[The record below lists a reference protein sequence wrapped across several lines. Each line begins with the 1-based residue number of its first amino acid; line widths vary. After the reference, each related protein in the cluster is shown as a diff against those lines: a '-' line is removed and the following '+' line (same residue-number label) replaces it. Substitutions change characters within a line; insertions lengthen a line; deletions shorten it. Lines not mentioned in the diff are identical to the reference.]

1 MGISNMRKDL
11 EAIKSSAE
19 AGNIQQVV
27 ERINRTLKTLEEPRL
42 LTTTEAASLLGIRSV
57 NTLKLLIRQLGI
69 PYERHGNRM
78 MIALDEVERLK
89 ASRVLKGI
97 HASDQAHDAV
107 DNLVGASDSMTQQ
120 QMATLEAERPAVAPW
135 QRDTATNTHE

>member
-1 MGISNMRKDL
+1 MRKDL

-27 ERINRTLKTLEEPRL
+27 ERINRTLKTLNESRL

-78 MIALDEVERLK
+78 MIALDDVERLK
-89 ASRVLKGI
+89 ASQVLKGI
-97 HASDQAHDAV
+97 HASDQAHDVV
-107 DNLVGASDSMTQQ
+107 DNLGASGPLTQEQ
-120 QMATLEAERPAVAPW
+120 IEMLEAERPAVAPW
-135 QRDTATNTHE
+135 QRGTATNTDE

>member
-1 MGISNMRKDL
+1 MSISNMRKDL

-27 ERINRTLKTLEEPRL
+27 ERVNRTLKTLEESRL

-69 PYERHGNRM
+69 SYERHGNRM
-78 MIALDEVERLK
+78 MIALDDVERLK

-97 HASDQAHDAV
+97 HASDQAHDVV
-107 DNLVGASDSMTQQ
+107 DNLGASGPLTQE
-120 QMATLEAERPAVAPW
+120 QMETLEAERPGVAPW
-135 QRDTATNTHE
+135 QRSTATTTYE